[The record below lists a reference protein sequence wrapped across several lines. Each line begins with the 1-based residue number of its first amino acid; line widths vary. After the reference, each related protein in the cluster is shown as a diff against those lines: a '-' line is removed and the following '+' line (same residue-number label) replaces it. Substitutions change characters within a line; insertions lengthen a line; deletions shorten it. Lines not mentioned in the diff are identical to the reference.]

1 MKNVHKWTWQKKK
14 KKKGSCVCQK
24 LGAQFLK
31 MAVLILKSSLLFLY
45 EIATA
50 KGFHV
55 LSNLKSVFSNNF
67 EPQEY

>member
-1 MKNVHKWTWQKKK
+1 MYINEHDKKEKKK
-14 KKKGSCVCQK
+14 EKRSCVCQK

-45 EIATA
+45 EITTA

-55 LSNLKSVFSNNF
+55 LSKLKLVFSNNF